1 MRALIIITIL
11 FSGCKFETK
20 EEKLERIRK
29 DSCDLAHRYLNECAY
44 ERKGVRIAPFV
55 SCSQSYAE
63 KILEMSCD
71 VLVEHIG
78 GF

>member
-44 ERKGVRIAPFV
+44 ERKRVRIAPFV
-55 SCSQSYAE
+55 SCSQSYADQ
-63 KILEMSCD
+63 ILSMSCD
-71 VLVEHIG
+71 RLVENLK
-78 GF
+78 

>member
-20 EEKLERIRK
+20 EQKLERMRK

-44 ERKGVRIAPFV
+44 ERKGVRIAPFAV
-55 SCSQSYAE
+55 CSQSYADQ
-63 KILEMSCD
+63 ILSYPCD
-71 VLVEHIG
+71 VLVENLK
-78 GF
+78 